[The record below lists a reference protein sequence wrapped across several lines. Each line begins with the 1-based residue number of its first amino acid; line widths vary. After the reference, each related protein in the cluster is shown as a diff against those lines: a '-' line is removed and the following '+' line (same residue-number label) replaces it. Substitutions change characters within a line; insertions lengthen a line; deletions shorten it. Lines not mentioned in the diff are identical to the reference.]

1 MLAKV
6 NSSAVVGLD
15 AVRSCFLQKL
25 MLDYFSMAKTG
36 IVNTTVAKKLFS
48 ELELLEQLKTRILS
62 ILPEDV
68 IPYGSKLWWEKAEL
82 EADKDIQTGRYTVYR
97 NAATLIKDLHK
108 GK

>member
-62 ILPEDV
+62 I
-68 IPYGSKLWWEKAEL
+68 
-82 EADKDIQTGRYTVYR
+82 
-97 NAATLIKDLHK
+97 
-108 GK
+108 